1 MNFRYILAILLA
13 TTITFNTTYAL
24 SDIER
29 SSTIPTKEATFVL
42 KNYSPKVLE
51 SLEKIKEKNKEL
63 YQSFSMTL
71 KDPKRYKLLKAVR
84 AGYNKDIKEQIVPL
98 VTSMKKATKKLAMKV
113 YTLRRVIGEKYKNLT
128 PKKNRK
134 VIYKR
139 NIRKYGDALGPKF
152 PALMK
157 YQMGKGLNETE
168 AYEQIIRSSIRPNLT
183 INNFFGL

>member
-113 YTLRRVIGEKYKNLT
+113 YTL
-128 PKKNRK
+128 
-134 VIYKR
+134 
-139 NIRKYGDALGPKF
+139 
-152 PALMK
+152 
-157 YQMGKGLNETE
+157 
-168 AYEQIIRSSIRPNLT
+168 
-183 INNFFGL
+183 